1 MRTQACLV
9 RRACAGGPH
18 LAGGTP
24 ASGQGRRGHGG
35 NASCRGRQDRGPE
48 ACAWKRAHGPRRQ
61 GRGRAQAG
69 PDAEP
74 WAEVNCPG
82 DGARR
87 LSSRSHKKGSPAL
100 GTRGCS
106 RHRYQTLEGRKPPL
120 KPEASAPARTRGH
133 VAVAGG
139 AEAGEK
145 GRRFRKFLREGEPQG
160 EGENRESGWV
170 KTNMNTQGPSG
181 KGRGA
186 HSGDCEM
193 NTGVGVNPGRAAVLQ
208 LSRPAWQGLKTRTP
222 FRGRVLECWT
232 H

>member
-100 GTRGCS
+100 GTRG
-106 RHRYQTLEGRKPPL
+106 
-120 KPEASAPARTRGH
+120 
-133 VAVAGG
+133 
-139 AEAGEK
+139 
-145 GRRFRKFLREGEPQG
+145 
-160 EGENRESGWV
+160 WV
-170 KTNMNTQGPSG
+170 
-181 KGRGA
+181 R
-186 HSGDCEM
+186 
-193 NTGVGVNPGRAAVLQ
+193 GRAFCWMMRGFPRWTGTSLLEFHACCPWDWKPWVELE
-208 LSRPAWQGLKTRTP
+208 RRTSWVHGQ
-222 FRGRVLECWT
+222 GRVKWAQSVCFRIHTLPGATGGTKEHPPCGT
-232 H
+232 FS